1 MRPLPRRVRVT
12 VFLSLLPRAAGPPVD
27 VMKPHLFLL
36 SFLICA
42 PLLAANTTPVT
53 ADALARDIAAD
64 NPELRFYEAE
74 LAAARAGLRSAGS
87 RPDPGLSLEAGRKR
101 VRDAGGALAGEGT
114 VWSVSLAQTFEW
126 PGRLT
131 LRKAIANQDVA
142 LAELGFERFRSAL
155 TARARSL
162 AYAVFAGQEKAAAA
176 AEVAARFQALKE
188 TFLAREPG
196 GLTPVLETRV
206 IEAQELTLRRR
217 ATDAALAI
225 AAARTELN
233 QLRGAPLDDAIEVAR
248 PALAFREPPTLESLL
263 GAAREHNFDFR
274 AKRLELEQ
282 QGFAVQ
288 LARHER
294 RPAFTVAPFVESER
308 AGDRET
314 TVGLGLSVPLP
325 VSSRHRAESDRAEAR
340 RRQAE
345 AALQLAGRQLERELA
360 AAAQAFVAKREEI
373 AAWAPDSVAK
383 FREAAALA
391 DRHYRLGAVPLGTYV
406 ELQTAYLDAV
416 DALLDT
422 EHEAFEA
429 ALTLQQLTGVELRL
443 PEATP

>member
-1 MRPLPRRVRVT
+1 
-12 VFLSLLPRAAGPPVD
+12 
-27 VMKPHLFLL
+27 MKPPLFL
-36 SFLICA
+36 SFLIFA
-42 PLLAANTTPVT
+42 PLLAADPTPAT
-53 ADALARDIAAD
+53 ADALAHEIAAD

-74 LAAARAGLRSAGS
+74 LAAARASLRSAGS
-87 RPDPGLSLEAGRKR
+87 RADPELSLDAGRKR
-101 VRDAGGALAGEGT
+101 ARDAAGALAGEGT
-114 VWSVSLAQTFEW
+114 AWSVSVAQTFEW
-126 PGRLT
+126 PGRLA
-131 LRKAIANQDVA
+131 LRKAIANRDVA
-142 LAELGFERFRSAL
+142 LAELGLERFRAAL
-155 TARARSL
+155 AARAHAL
-162 AYAVFAGQEKAAAA
+162 GYAVFAGQEKAAAA

-196 GLTPVLETRV
+196 GLTPLLETRV

-217 ATDAALAI
+217 ATEATLAI
-225 AAARTELN
+225 GAARTELN
-233 QLRGAPLDDAIEVAR
+233 QLRGVPLPTPVAVAR
-248 PALAFREPPTLESLL
+248 TPLAFREPPALESLL
-263 GAAREHNFDFR
+263 GAAREHNFEFR

-294 RPAFTVAPFVESER
+294 RPSFTVAPFVESER

-314 TVGLGLSVPLP
+314 TVGLGLSMPLP
-325 VSSRHRAESDRAEAR
+325 LSSRHRADSDLAEAR

-345 AALQLAGRQLERELA
+345 AALQIAERELERELTA
-360 AAAQAFVAKREEI
+360 AALAFATKRDEI

-422 EHEAFEA
+422 EREALEA
-429 ALTLQQLTGVELRL
+429 ALTLQQLTGVDLRL
-443 PEATP
+443 TVPAQ